1 LDFGYKREF
10 DNSNKVM
17 DFANKLI
24 ENARI
29 NQKET
34 AVVVKPSNFSRQETK
49 SSDTLILGHVNKQNS
64 EDSPLNKFKTDV
76 LFKKKKDNTGAA
88 SVYVINNKKDLS
100 EKINLKTETS
110 DNPKTPSLKIT
121 KINENK
127 KPFNELARPNSN
139 VSKEKSKISSKT
151 NFNKVLDPKY
161 PTKIKGINSTNI
173 MFNCIPSMTPKSS
186 SQFNLLKV
194 R

>member
-1 LDFGYKREF
+1 
-10 DNSNKVM
+10 M

-34 AVVVKPSNFSRQETK
+34 AVVEKPSNFSRQETK
-49 SSDTLILGHVNKQNS
+49 SSDTLILGHVNKQS
-64 EDSPLNKFKTDV
+64 AEDSQLNKFKTDV
-76 LFKKKKDNTGAA
+76 LGRKKKDNTGPA
-88 SVYVINNKKDLS
+88 SFYVINNKKDLS

-127 KPFNELARPNSN
+127 KPFQELARPNSN
-139 VSKEKSKISSKT
+139 VSKEKSKNSNT
-151 NFNKVLDPKY
+151 NKVLDKY

-173 MFNCIPSMTPKSS
+173 MPNCIPSMTPKSS
-186 SQFNLLKV
+186 SQYNLLKV